1 MKPKQLFFLVVL
13 FISSI
18 SQAQINSLF
27 QSDSALIK
35 GITTDKSSYKIDNL
49 DNDGYWSKLGDYYV
63 NYDDNLNILN
73 TFASNEVYYHKFN
86 NKLYSIEM
94 GIHEGY
100 IPDTANPML
109 QYVYP
114 IIDSVYLSFSDLN
127 GSYSYVNIT
136 GGNFIDYDYHLSFLK
151 NKALYAVASIPFD
164 MWFTNADDTN
174 KFKLVTIDTTGNV
187 VNSRTYDRFVR
198 NLSVIEQGNNI
209 MVGAYL
215 LDGRSELY
223 YIDNQTLDIVD
234 SMSYRFSDNIKAI
247 NDSIIISKVN
257 NSHYYIFNTHS
268 KTIDSLFYRQDSWC
282 EYSYMYPLNPT
293 NNILIDARSVDSIV
307 YAYRMTTYPSDIEV
321 GIKIDNFSKNGFNF
335 RNMFNGFEPG
345 WGKGINGIT
354 CTNDGGIIF
363 TIATV
368 DNDNNLINAYL
379 LKYDPK
385 GLLSV
390 ASVKPN
396 EVAIIAYPNPTK
408 DFINISSSSLIKGIQ
423 VYNTLGQE
431 VYSSK
436 ANDKHKQINVSKF
449 AKGNYIAKIQTDNGD
464 VTKKFIV
471 E

>member
-1 MKPKQLFFLVVL
+1 MKPKQLFFLVAL

-18 SQAQINSLF
+18 SQAQINTLF

-35 GITTDKSSYKIDNL
+35 GITTDKLSYKIDNL

-73 TFASNEVYYHKFN
+73 TYNINDAFYHKFN
-86 NKLYSIEM
+86 NKLYSINIGCHIGM
-94 GIHEGY
+94 DFIT
-100 IPDTANPML
+100 PDSMMYYP
-109 QYVYP
+109 YP
-114 IIDSVYLSFSDLN
+114 IIDSIYLYSCNLN
-127 GSYSYVNIT
+127 GIIFSFANIPIT
-136 GGNFIDYDYHLSFLK
+136 LIDFDYRLSFLK
-151 NKALYAVASIPFD
+151 NKGLYAIASIPFD
-164 MWFTNADDTN
+164 KYYTSDDDTN

-234 SMSYRFSDNIKAI
+234 SMSYRISDNIKAI
-247 NDSIIISKVN
+247 NDSILISKVN
-257 NSHYYIFNTHS
+257 NSYYYIYNTHS

-307 YAYRMTTYPSDIEV
+307 YAYRMTTYPSDIEL

-368 DNDNNLINAYL
+368 DADNNLINAYL

-408 DFINISSSSLIKGIQ
+408 DFINISSSSIIKEIQ

-436 ANDKHKQINVSKF
+436 ANDKQKQINVSKF
-449 AKGNYIAKIQTDNGD
+449 AKGNYIAKIQTNNGD

>member
-1 MKPKQLFFLVVL
+1 MKSKQLFFLVVL

-18 SQAQINSLF
+18 SQAQIIPLF

-35 GITTDKSSYKIDNL
+35 GITTDKLSYKIDNL

-73 TFASNEVYYHKFN
+73 TINISDVFYHKFD
-86 NKLYSIEM
+86 NKLYNIN
-94 GIHEGY
+94 IGY
-100 IPDTANPML
+100 QIGMDYITPDSMSYHT
-109 QYVYP
+109 YP
-114 IIDSVYLSFSDLN
+114 IIDSVYLYSCNLN
-127 GSYSYVNIT
+127 GIIFSFANIPIT
-136 GGNFIDYDYHLSFLK
+136 LIDCDYHLSFLK
-151 NKALYAVASIPFD
+151 NRGLYAIASIPYNK
-164 MWFTNADDTN
+164 WYTTADDTN
-174 KFKLVTIDTTGNV
+174 KFKLVTIETTGNV
-187 VNSRTYDRFVR
+187 VNSRTYDRFVK
-198 NLSVIEQGNNI
+198 NLSVFEQGNNI

-215 LDGRSELY
+215 LDGSSELY

-234 SMSYRFSDNIKAI
+234 SMSYRFCDNNKAI
-247 NDSIIISKVN
+247 NDSIIVSKGN
-257 NSHYYIFNTHS
+257 DSYYYIYNTHS
-268 KTIDSLFYRQDSWC
+268 KTIDSLYYRQDSWN
-282 EYSYMYPLNPT
+282 EWSYRFPFLPVSNT
-293 NNILIDARSVDSIV
+293 LIDARSVDSIV
-307 YAYRMTTYPSDIEV
+307 YAYHMTTYPSDIEL

-335 RNMFNGFEPG
+335 RKMFNGFEPG
-345 WGKGINGIT
+345 LGKGINGIT

-363 TIATV
+363 TMVTMDA
-368 DNDNNLINAYL
+368 NNNTINAYL

-385 GLLSV
+385 GLLSI

-408 DFINISSSSLIKGIQ
+408 DFINISSSSLIKEIQ

-436 ANDKHKQINVSKF
+436 ANDKHKQINVSNF
-449 AKGNYIAKIQTDNGD
+449 AKGNYIAKIQTYNGD

>member
-18 SQAQINSLF
+18 SQAQVNTLF

-35 GITTDKSSYKIDNL
+35 GITTDKLSYKIDNL

-86 NKLYSIEM
+86 NKLYSIEV
-94 GIHEGY
+94 GVHEGY
-100 IPDTANPML
+100 IPDTANPMI

-151 NKALYAVASIPFD
+151 NKALYAVASIPFN
-164 MWFTNADDTN
+164 MWQTNADDTN

-198 NLSVIEQGNNI
+198 NLCVIEQGNNI
-209 MVGAYL
+209 MVGTYL

-234 SMSYRFSDNIKAI
+234 SMSYRISDNIKAI
-247 NDSIIISKVN
+247 NDSILISKVN
-257 NSHYYIFNTHS
+257 NSHYYIFNTRS
-268 KTIDSLFYRQDSWC
+268 KTIDSLYYRQDSWC
-282 EYSYMYPLNPT
+282 EWSYMYPFLPVS
-293 NNILIDARSVDSIV
+293 NILIDARNVDSIV

-396 EVAIIAYPNPTK
+396 EVTIIAYPNPTK
-408 DFINISSSSLIKGIQ
+408 DFINISSSSLIKEIQ

-436 ANDKHKQINVSKF
+436 ANDKQKQINVSDF
-449 AKGNYIAKIQTDNGD
+449 GKGNYIAKIKTDNGD